1 MGMLSGAIGG
11 IGEAAQ
17 GIAQGWIKNEQAL
30 DLEKERQNIEM
41 EKIKAIAEMK
51 RGMEKQFANEDRG
64 EVVGLLQSARDKSN
78 GVGGAGGY
86 DPKAYNSLDDA
97 GKAQFD
103 RKTLVNAGR
112 FDETKP
118 FEYEINRRDKSAS
131 QEASNQLKQE
141 MINMREKGL
150 ENTARYRDAEL
161 KLKEIGV
168 GLREKALEN
177 APKSSSKDIETQ
189 QLQQAYLSGEG
200 AKYVTTD
207 KSGKPRI
214 DPSWIV
220 GFKKWSK
227 EQFGADSKDADVIR
241 AATAIVNSSTDGIS
255 FEDAM
260 AQARDALGKGEPN
273 QKPKPQTKKPTLSN
287 W

>member
-41 EKIKAIAEMK
+41 ERIKAIAEMK

-97 GKAQFD
+97 SKAEFD

-118 FEYEINRRDKSAS
+118 FEYEIARHDKSAS
-131 QEASNQLKQE
+131 QEASNQIKQA
-141 MINMREKGL
+141 MLDMREKGL
-150 ENTARYRDAEL
+150 ENTARYREAEL
-161 KLKEIGV
+161 ELKKTGID
-168 GLREKALEN
+168 LRQIAANK
-177 APKSSSKDIETQ
+177 APKKSSRDVEVE

-214 DPSWIV
+214 DPGWIV